1 MKLSD
6 MEMAKR
12 IAQEVDALGGRA
24 YFVGGYV
31 RDLIIGDAGKDIDIE
46 IHGLTPDAALLTVI
60 SKIPATVFNA
70 AVAIRAAPLLAMA
83 LKKALKAS
91 KLLEG

>member
-31 RDLIIGDAGKDIDIE
+31 RDLI
-46 IHGLTPDAALLTVI
+46 
-60 SKIPATVFNA
+60 
-70 AVAIRAAPLLAMA
+70 
-83 LKKALKAS
+83 
-91 KLLEG
+91 